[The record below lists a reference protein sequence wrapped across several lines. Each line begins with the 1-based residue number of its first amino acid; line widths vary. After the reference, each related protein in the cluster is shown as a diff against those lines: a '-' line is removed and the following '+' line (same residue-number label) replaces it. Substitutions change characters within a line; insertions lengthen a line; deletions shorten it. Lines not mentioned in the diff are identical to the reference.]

1 MCGRAAGDGQGRSE
15 ADAVYLE
22 PGVAVIAIGVCEREQ
37 DRISDSDSHSA
48 NDGHSDGNDPDDH
61 NDKVD
66 IDRNNLNEDNCN
78 LNLVGN
84 QLARVPEG

>member
-1 MCGRAAGDGQGRSE
+1 M
-15 ADAVYLE
+15 AVM
-22 PGVAVIAIGVCEREQ
+22 AIGVCEREQ
-37 DRISDSDSHSA
+37 DRISDSDSRSG
-48 NDGHSDGNDPDDH
+48 NDGHSDGYNQDDR

-84 QLARVPEG
+84 QLVRVPEG